1 LWESDREIAEK
12 SSMRKTI
19 TYGHVSGIP
28 LRVHWN
34 WFPVAI
40 LVALSFSA
48 GYFPLR
54 NSDWPN
60 GVYWVVGFIT
70 TFLFFGSVVVHELAH
85 ALVAIREGVG
95 VKSITLF
102 IFGGAAHMDH
112 EPHTAGSDFRIVAAG
127 PLANIALGILYF
139 AAAYST
145 ADTPTIREATHY
157 LSNMNFMLAG
167 FNLIPGFPLD
177 GGRIIR
183 ALLWKLTGSLGK
195 ATRLAAGG
203 GYLVAGIFVS
213 AGIPFFLFKQAYS
226 GTWSILIGVFLA
238 YITYDSVR
246 RAKQAGL
253 QAIHNSLSGVS
264 NPIELDFQKGT

>member
-1 LWESDREIAEK
+1 
-12 SSMRKTI
+12 
-19 TYGHVSGIP
+19 
-28 LRVHWN
+28 
-34 WFPVAI
+34 
-40 LVALSFSA
+40 
-48 GYFPLR
+48 
-54 NSDWPN
+54 
-60 GVYWVVGFIT
+60 
-70 TFLFFGSVVVHELAH
+70 
-85 ALVAIREGVG
+85 
-95 VKSITLF
+95 
-102 IFGGAAHMDH
+102 MDN

-139 AAAYST
+139 ATAYST
-145 ADTPTIREATHY
+145 ADTPTIREASHY

-183 ALLWKLTGSLGK
+183 ALLWKLTGSLAK

-213 AGIPFFLFKQAYS
+213 AGIALLLFKQIYT
-226 GTWSILIGVFLA
+226 GTWSVLIGLFLS

-246 RAKQAGL
+246 RAKQMDL
-253 QAIHNSLSGVS
+253 QVINNSLTGVS